1 MTEIVLTSSVLILL
15 LAILRQALRGRVSP
29 GVQYGLWLLVA
40 ARLLIPGTLFT
51 APVSVLG
58 AAEDFQT
65 TLHRTFPDPVNLPE
79 PVIDGI
85 AGQLPRQEPRP
96 AVPSDAAY
104 PEADAAAGYQPAAPE
119 AEITRRAYSWPDIIW
134 KTGVVTVGG
143 TMAASNFIFCLR
155 LRKSR
160 KRLALPSAAW
170 SGKLPV
176 YEVDGLPSPC
186 LFGLFRPAVY
196 LNGPAMGAEHPEHI
210 LAHEYAHYRHGDHVW
225 AVLRCVCL
233 AVHWYNPLVWWA
245 AALSRQDCEL
255 ACDAAAL
262 RRLGDGARIDYG
274 HTLLGMVSRGRNPSA
289 LLRTATT
296 MTAGKRAMKERIAL
310 IVKQPRMRKITLVLL
325 ALAVCGTVAVTFG
338 GKAAAAETDP
348 EPAPGADMPSAVYI
362 SQAYSSQS
370 ADSSYITDPDE
381 VARLWELYQSF
392 EYEDA
397 YDPAGMG
404 GWPVSVSFRNSE
416 GWDTAYFIL
425 YQYGVYTQDGE
436 HLRLKNIDEIY
447 AEFLRLSRSAPVTPA
462 ASALTE
468 EAMVENARSIVEQIQ
483 GGADVD
489 EWLPLMNYMDWS
501 FLRQAAVEAGM
512 DEGDGSAAAV
522 NIIGTVTQ
530 YVEAHG
536 GSMTMAEYLYV
547 LSATAGLDGAVS
559 EGYAYMIHRMYIMN
573 PSQFA
578 YVVLEQL
585 PEERRNAVM
594 DLFCSEWYYDQVS
607 SWDLP
612 TREEAIAQLE
622 ADLSA
627 GVFAAPSEMTLRGAG
642 STFQFK
648 LSNASGIYALTYA
661 SSDTSVAV
669 VDNSGVV
676 TAVGPGEA
684 VISAHYEGAGGPLDF
699 ACRVRCEWE
708 DIDLSEFRTL
718 DDGVRVK
725 EDGSEV
731 IFTAYRQGWKFS
743 PPDWERGYT
752 ATYSSSNLAVAT
764 VDPEGLVYSVGP
776 GEAVITMHYL
786 DSRGPREYTCL
797 VHSDWDDTE
806 SLGIDD
812 ASYRRQKET
821 FQLYGE
827 EIAAWQKRYEDF
839 VANMPSAPTTSV
851 TYKDPAEIESLA
863 AAYLRDYYNDYFNDF
878 FARDPF
884 TSDKENIGEVFVY
897 ITKFD
902 MNFEAAV
909 DYSLRIV
916 PAFELPNGDLL
927 SAVIQAKYGLTTTII
942 ADRELSAGGP
952 PKPPGE
958 LTNEWQRSFTGFVF
972 EIPAAPDQ
980 ELVYDGMTDGGL
992 YLAVMARLEE
1002 YARDYVDA
1010 YGNRD
1015 YNTRFSHIA
1024 LEEGIPES
1032 AEYGEQLTVYY
1043 RVACVQDRTYEGETY
1058 TLATQTGDRLATT
1071 FTVYDQMNLMGQMLA
1086 GGASGSLS
1094 GRE

>member
-15 LAILRQALRGRVSP
+15 LAILRQALRGRISP

-58 AAEDFQT
+58 AAEDLQT
-65 TLHRTFPDPVNLPE
+65 TLHQTFPDPGNLPE

-85 AGQLPRQEPRP
+85 ISRLPQQEPRP
-96 AVPSDAAY
+96 AVPSDAVH
-104 PEADAAAGYQPAAPE
+104 PETDIVTSYQPAAPE
-119 AEITRRAYSWPDIIW
+119 AEITRRVHNWPGIVW
-134 KTGVVTVGG
+134 KTGIVIVGG
-143 TMAASNFIFCLR
+143 AMAVSNFIFCLR
-155 LRKSR
+155 LRKNR
-160 KRLALPSAAW
+160 KRLSLPSDAW

-176 YEVDGLPSPC
+176 YEVDELPSPC
-186 LFGLFRPAVY
+186 LFGLSRPAIY
-196 LNGPAMGAEHPEHI
+196 LNGAAMDAEHPEHI
-210 LAHEYAHYRHGDHVW
+210 LAHEYTHYRHGDHVW
-225 AVLRCVCL
+225 SVLRCVCL

-245 AALSRQDCEL
+245 AALSRRDCEL

-262 RRLGDGARIDYG
+262 RRLGDEARIDYG
-274 HTLLGMVSRGRNPSA
+274 HTLLGMVSKGRSPAA

-310 IVKQPRMRKITLVLL
+310 IIKRPRMRKITLAFL
-325 ALAVCGTVAVTFG
+325 ALVVCGAVAVTFG
-338 GKAAAAETDP
+338 GKAVAAETDP
-348 EPAPGADMPSAVYI
+348 EPAPGADMPTAVYI

-416 GWDTAYFIL
+416 GWDMDYFIL
-425 YQYGVYTQDGE
+425 YPYGVYTQDGE
-436 HLRLKNIDEIY
+436 HLRLKNVDEIY
-447 AEFLRLSRSAPVTPA
+447 AEFLRLSQSAPVAPA
-462 ASALTE
+462 DSAPTE
-468 EAMVENARSIVEQIQ
+468 EVMMENARSIVEQAQ
-483 GGADVD
+483 SGAEVG

-512 DEGDGSAAAV
+512 DDGDGSGAAV
-522 NIIGTVTQ
+522 EITSAIDRYAERQ
-530 YVEAHG
+530 G
-536 GSMTMAEYLYV
+536 GSMTMAEYLYI
-547 LSATAGLDGAVS
+547 LSATAGLDGAVA
-559 EGYAYMIHRMYIMN
+559 EGYAYTIHRMYIMN

-585 PEERRNAVM
+585 PEERRDAAL
-594 DLFCSEWYYDQVS
+594 DLFLSEWYYDQVS
-607 SWDLP
+607 SWALP

-622 ADLSA
+622 ADLSV
-627 GVFAAPSEMTLRGAG
+627 GIFASPGEMTLRSAG

-699 ACRVRCEWE
+699 ACRVWCEWADTDTSGFWVLE
-708 DIDLSEFRTL
+708 DGSM
-718 DDGVRVK
+718 VK

-764 VDPEGLVYSVGP
+764 VDPEGLVWSEGP

-786 DSRGPREYTCL
+786 DSDGPREYTCL
-797 VHSDWDDTE
+797 IHSDWDDTE
-806 SLGIDD
+806 SLGIGD
-812 ASYRRQKET
+812 ANYRERKEA

-827 EIAAWQKRYEDF
+827 EIAAWQKRYEDY
-839 VANMPSAPTTSV
+839 VANTPSAPATSI
-851 TYKDPAEIESLA
+851 TYKDPSEIRSA
-863 AAYLRDYYNDYFNDF
+863 VAAYLQDYYDDYFNTF
-878 FARDPF
+878 FAQDPF
-884 TSDKENIGEVFVY
+884 VTGVDGDVLMPYMQLSD
-897 ITKFD
+897 FD
-902 MNFEAAV
+902 HGVGTV
-909 DYSLRIV
+909 DYALRIV
-916 PAFELPNGDLL
+916 PVVALPNGYRL
-927 SAVIQAKYGLTTTII
+927 SGTIQVKYGLTTTLSV
-942 ADRELSAGGP
+942 DRELSAGGP
-952 PKPPGE
+952 TVDDYNNAAMLSPSVITGRENWNLEYIDQDIRTRVMEQMEPVLADGGSGMAASVSDVTEDYYFPENLEPGDT
-958 LTNEWQRSFTGFVF
+958 L
-972 EIPAAPDQ
+972 EIPYHVLMSRA
-980 ELVYDGMTDGGL
+980 
-992 YLAVMARLEE
+992 
-1002 YARDYVDA
+1002 
-1010 YGNRD
+1010 
-1015 YNTRFSHIA
+1015 
-1024 LEEGIPES
+1024 
-1032 AEYGEQLTVYY
+1032 
-1043 RVACVQDRTYEGETY
+1043 
-1058 TLATQTGDRLATT
+1058 TGDT
-1071 FTVYDQMNLMGQMLA
+1071 FGKYAFQCSAYYTFM
-1086 GGASGSLS
+1086 
-1094 GRE
+1094 E